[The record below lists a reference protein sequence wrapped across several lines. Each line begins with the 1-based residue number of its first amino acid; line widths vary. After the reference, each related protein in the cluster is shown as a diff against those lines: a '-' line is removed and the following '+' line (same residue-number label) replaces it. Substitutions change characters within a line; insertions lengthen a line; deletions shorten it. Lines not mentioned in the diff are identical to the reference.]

1 MRISEPGQP
10 GSLFRELDARRGI
23 NLMPAGQ

>member
-10 GSLFRELDARRGI
+10 GSLFRERPCAAGTY
-23 NLMPAGQ
+23 LMPELL